1 MKVLVF
7 AHTPPPHHG
16 QSYMVQLMLEGF
28 GGDQRKQGRKFQT
41 NYFGPDLPSFNPT
54 PAGDYGIAC
63 YHVNARLSNNLED
76 IGAVRPGKFFL
87 LFGYCLQAIWCRFRY
102 GVNTFYY
109 VPAPGKKAALYRDW
123 LVMFFCRPFFKKVVL
138 HWHATGMAKWLETAA
153 QMRTRSLT
161 YQLMKQVDLSV
172 VLLQSN
178 LADPLKLLP
187 QRVTAVANG
196 IPDPCPSF
204 DSEVHPRRLARY
216 QARSSLLTGQN
227 VTAADLENTGGDP
240 HIFKILFLAH
250 CTREKGLFDTVDAIA
265 LANQKL
271 VAERVA
277 VRFRLTIAGDF
288 LNASEKTELQQR
300 LLQPDLKAD
309 SFDAVRTGSAGVR
322 GSLTRVESWVE
333 YKGFARGREKDRLFS
348 ECDCFCFPSY
358 IESFGLVLAE
368 AMAFGL
374 PIVTTRRPGTPE
386 LLPPGSCELVD
397 LRAPRQIAE
406 ALLAVMSKAPF
417 ELLRHHFVNHFT
429 VERHLAGLAA
439 AFHSIESTSQTQAS
453 VGPAPLTSQPS
464 HVS

>member
-1 MKVLVF
+1 
-7 AHTPPPHHG
+7 
-16 QSYMVQLMLEGF
+16 MVQLMLDGF
-28 GGDQRKQGRKFQT
+28 GGDQRKKGRTFRT
-41 NYFGPDLPSFNPT
+41 NYSDPDFPSLKPT
-54 PAGDYGIAC
+54 RAGDFGIAC
-63 YHVNARLSNNLED
+63 YHVNARLSSNLED

-109 VPAPGKKAALYRDW
+109 VPAPGKQAALYRDW

-178 LADPLKLLP
+178 LADPLKLMP
-187 QRVTAVANG
+187 QRVAAVANG
-196 IPDPCPSF
+196 IPDPCSSF
-204 DSEVHPRRLARY
+204 ELEVHPRRLARY
-216 QARSSLLTGQN
+216 KARTILLAGQN

-240 HIFKILFLAH
+240 HIFKVLFLAH

-265 LANQKL
+265 LANQQL
-271 VAERVA
+271 VARKAA
-277 VRFRLTIAGDF
+277 VRIRLTIAGDF
-288 LNASEKTELQQR
+288 LNALEKTELQQR

-309 SFDAVRTGSAGVR
+309 SFYAVRTGSSDLSGA
-322 GSLTRVESWVE
+322 LAPVESWVE
-333 YKGFARGREKDRLFS
+333 YRGFARGREKDRLFS

-386 LLPPGSCELVD
+386 LLPPGYCELVD
-397 LRAPRQIAE
+397 IRAPDQIAE
-406 ALLAVMSKAPF
+406 ALLAAMSKTSFQP
-417 ELLRHHFVNHFT
+417 LRHHFVNHFT
-429 VERHLAGLAA
+429 VERHLASLAA
-439 AFHSIESTSQTQAS
+439 AFRSVEPAYPTESPA
-453 VGPAPLTSQPS
+453 GPAQLASQHSPAS
-464 HVS
+464 